1 MIAPDEL
8 RAWLALLATPGLGR
22 GAIRKLLERHGSAE
36 AAFDA
41 SPAAQQQATQGAAE
55 IDRCLAWLAEGGT
68 TPRRIVTLGDPN
80 YPPRLLETADP
91 PLLLYAVGRVE
102 LLGAASIAIVGSR
115 NPTPQGRDNAL
126 ALATELGRAGLT
138 IVSGLALGI
147 DAAAHEGGLAS
158 ETSTIGVIGT
168 GIDIVY
174 PKRHAALY
182 ERLAAQ
188 GLIVSEMPLGAPPLA
203 AHFPQRNRIIAG
215 LSLGTLVVE
224 AALQSGSLITA
235 RLAAEAGR
243 EVFAVPGS
251 IHSPLARGC
260 LALIQQGAKLVLGA
274 KDVLDELHLPSPPPA
289 AHPSGTTSTRN
300 ADDPVLDALGYDP
313 QTLDELIAR
322 TGLPAATLN
331 ARLLDLELE
340 GRVARLPGQQFQRIG
355 RA

>member
-1 MIAPDEL
+1 MAPAEL

-22 GAIRKLLERHGSAE
+22 RAIRQLLERHGSAE
-36 AAFDA
+36 AALEA
-41 SPAAQQQATQGAAE
+41 SPAAQQQAALGAAG
-55 IDRCLAWLAEGGT
+55 IDRTLAWLAGGR
-68 TPRRIVTLGDPN
+68 PGDRRIVTLGDPE
-80 YPPRLLETADP
+80 YPPRLLETPDP
-91 PLLLYAVGRVE
+91 PLLLYTAGRIE
-102 LLGAASIAIVGSR
+102 LLGAASIAVVGSR

-126 ALATELGRAGLT
+126 AFAAELGRAGLT

-147 DAAAHEGGLAS
+147 DAAAHEGGLA
-158 ETSTIGVIGT
+158 TPASTIGVIGT
-168 GIDIVY
+168 GIDIIY

-182 ERLAAQ
+182 ERLAAD
-188 GLIVSEMPLGAPPLA
+188 GLIVSELPLGAPPLA

-235 RLAAEAGR
+235 RLATEAGR

-260 LALIQQGAKLVLGA
+260 HALIQQGAKLVLDA
-274 KDVLDELHLPSPPPA
+274 KDVLDELQMPSPSPRPATPAGAEPPA
-289 AHPSGTTSTRN
+289 AE
-300 ADDPVLDALGYDP
+300 DPLLEALGFDP
-313 QTLDELIAR
+313 QTLDALIAR
-322 TGLPAATLN
+322 TGIPAATLN

-340 GRVARLPGQQFQRIG
+340 GRVVRLPGQQFQRIG